1 MDEVKAFIERMKQL
15 HGDEVRG
22 VQFPEGVDEY
32 MRDRVLAGDLETVSF
47 MHRLAWIFGMQTGQA
62 ALLAQQER
70 EAEAPVKKR
79 IEA

>member
-1 MDEVKAFIERMKQL
+1 MDEVKAFIERMKEM

-22 VQFPEGVDEY
+22 VTFPDGVDEF
-32 MRDRVLAGDLETVSF
+32 MRDRVMAGDLETVAF

-70 EAEAPVKKR
+70 EAEAIPKRR